1 MESVASMDEADR
13 NAMGDAVRL
22 HPYSI
27 DSAGLAQHCAVGGKS
42 SRPQCTRR
50 RSLKQ
55 VGL

>member
-27 DSAGLAQHCAVGGKS
+27 DSAGLAQHCAVGG
-42 SRPQCTRR
+42 RVRG
-50 RSLKQ
+50 RSAR
-55 VGL
+55 GEGP